1 MSLACSATHKKP
13 VCDKCT
19 AGTKCTKCCLCQPRT
34 LGRPRKTS
42 VVIGSEPHRVNP
54 VRSARIDTC
63 SFADASL
70 ESVVETTPDL
80 IEDDS
85 DGIKYASQA
94 HVLQVLELM
103 GCTDGHEHSVRQ
115 LPHIDIRYQLHNA
128 NDIDAD
134 SMKRI
139 ENVFLK
145 GIKAW
150 ISMLL
155 PNLRLKCEADMK
167 ISFSIQSAMAA
178 IEVPVIDKEAQNKA
192 SFVSIP
198 VDILSTIPTTIR
210 DVLKCERRY
219 TSMDARK
226 LLVPL
231 ADVPQAYVASL
242 LKISNNYVLH
252 LLFQAKQV
260 DRLYLTCGV
269 KLQEYCE
276 THSRVP
282 SDSVTF
288 AVSFI
293 YSDDSIT
300 RLAWEAKKQ
309 TPNRDPKWKELK
321 NVYAM
326 RSLVLKQ
333 DVATMYKGYAEKMS
347 EMMPGKRH
355 IGRTLFYCI
364 TKHITGGGKIQEAR
378 AGVDYIKPQEQ
389 EHDAQQF
396 AEYEAL
402 ERLISEPNAFDE
414 PATQQEFVKQK
425 SLPFFDRL
433 RHVALVKLH
442 EDPTRLEEIADVLL
456 TVHQCERRTFST
468 AYMVFDFKQKFLAK
482 GFREGGDSYYGKKG
496 MLWWG
501 AGVYVKPDTG
511 QDDRSP
517 ESLEENHVEID
528 FTTEVLRLQQPL
540 EMMNTGNV
548 VLDDNGEEDSEYEKE
563 DGVCES
569 EDNGEECGE
578 ECMEGVGG
586 VEEDDGMKDDDKED
600 SEKEGEDDGEEECA
614 EGVGDVEEDDGMK
627 DDDKEDSEKEGED
640 DGEEECAEGVG
651 DVEEDD
657 GMYKEDSE
665 KEGEDDGEEECA
677 EGVGD
682 VEDDDGV
689 HANQEAEEDYE
700 EEVSLHYFDCIVQGE
715 QKADGNIV
723 LSCLEAALHALKKR
737 FPHVSQSGKD
747 ICDTHFFHQQTQV
760 DAYLVK
766 GSGGRKVSTPKQLT
780 VALIDSSVSNATIL
794 LLKPDFKAPYRSA
807 AIPSIPSICYN
818 CEKQQ
823 MVRFYNC
830 LGQKVPSICIPIPS
844 CPAKSLITPM
854 GTQGINFMGVTV
866 LLNSDS
872 ENTQMQARK
881 DQNRYRRRTKGL
893 NKREGQRLKKQCE
906 DDEALKAIQE
916 VYPQCADCLHHFK
929 SQRVLGKHICSGR
942 MESRDALTNAMQH
955 ADKLLVS
962 MDFTVDGAIAQASHI
977 FETRYTTFEP
987 NFHAG
992 WAHTRKSMH
1001 PDLTARVISIIHD
1014 CWKAGETKDLGK
1026 VKISADGVF
1035 SRLEEL
1041 QLQHAIRLSELP
1053 LAGKIRA
1060 VYQSI
1065 GQKSQVQTSAGQKH
1079 GRHQEEGSSS
1089 ASQKKPRI
1097 AYEEIDMEKELTQW
1111 KKYELEVYLSHHHLK
1126 KTGNKPELVSRVKE
1140 HMHADSN

>member
-1 MSLACSATHKKP
+1 
-13 VCDKCT
+13 
-19 AGTKCTKCCLCQPRT
+19 
-34 LGRPRKTS
+34 
-42 VVIGSEPHRVNP
+42 
-54 VRSARIDTC
+54 
-63 SFADASL
+63 
-70 ESVVETTPDL
+70 
-80 IEDDS
+80 
-85 DGIKYASQA
+85 
-94 HVLQVLELM
+94 
-103 GCTDGHEHSVRQ
+103 
-115 LPHIDIRYQLHNA
+115 
-128 NDIDAD
+128 
-134 SMKRI
+134 MKRI

-252 LLFQAKQV
+252 LLFQAKV

-333 DVATMYKGYAEKMS
+333 DVATMYKG
-347 EMMPGKRH
+347 
-355 IGRTLFYCI
+355 
-364 TKHITGGGKIQEAR
+364 
-378 AGVDYIKPQEQ
+378 
-389 EHDAQQF
+389 
-396 AEYEAL
+396 
-402 ERLISEPNAFDE
+402 
-414 PATQQEFVKQK
+414 
-425 SLPFFDRL
+425 L

-456 TVHQCERRTFST
+456 TVHQS
-468 AYMVFDFKQKFLAK
+468 K

-657 GMYKEDSE
+657 G
-665 KEGEDDGEEECA
+665 
-677 EGVGD
+677 
-682 VEDDDGV
+682 
-689 HANQEAEEDYE
+689 
-700 EEVSLHYFDCIVQGE
+700 
-715 QKADGNIV
+715 
-723 LSCLEAALHALKKR
+723 
-737 FPHVSQSGKD
+737 
-747 ICDTHFFHQQTQV
+747 
-760 DAYLVK
+760 
-766 GSGGRKVSTPKQLT
+766 
-780 VALIDSSVSNATIL
+780 
-794 LLKPDFKAPYRSA
+794 
-807 AIPSIPSICYN
+807 
-818 CEKQQ
+818 
-823 MVRFYNC
+823 
-830 LGQKVPSICIPIPS
+830 
-844 CPAKSLITPM
+844 
-854 GTQGINFMGVTV
+854 
-866 LLNSDS
+866 
-872 ENTQMQARK
+872 
-881 DQNRYRRRTKGL
+881 
-893 NKREGQRLKKQCE
+893 
-906 DDEALKAIQE
+906 
-916 VYPQCADCLHHFK
+916 
-929 SQRVLGKHICSGR
+929 KHICSGR

-1065 GQKSQVQTSAGQKH
+1065 GQKPRYKHLLARSMEGTKRRDQVVQARRSPG
-1079 GRHQEEGSSS
+1079 
-1089 ASQKKPRI
+1089 
-1097 AYEEIDMEKELTQW
+1097 
-1111 KKYELEVYLSHHHLK
+1111 
-1126 KTGNKPELVSRVKE
+1126 
-1140 HMHADSN
+1140 

>member
-1 MSLACSATHKKP
+1 MAYH
-13 VCDKCT
+13 
-19 AGTKCTKCCLCQPRT
+19 
-34 LGRPRKTS
+34 
-42 VVIGSEPHRVNP
+42 
-54 VRSARIDTC
+54 
-63 SFADASL
+63 
-70 ESVVETTPDL
+70 
-80 IEDDS
+80 
-85 DGIKYASQA
+85 
-94 HVLQVLELM
+94 
-103 GCTDGHEHSVRQ
+103 
-115 LPHIDIRYQLHNA
+115 HNA
-128 NDIDAD
+128 A
-134 SMKRI
+134 
-139 ENVFLK
+139 
-145 GIKAW
+145 
-150 ISMLL
+150 
-155 PNLRLKCEADMK
+155 
-167 ISFSIQSAMAA
+167 
-178 IEVPVIDKEAQNKA
+178 
-192 SFVSIP
+192 
-198 VDILSTIPTTIR
+198 
-210 DVLKCERRY
+210 
-219 TSMDARK
+219 
-226 LLVPL
+226 
-231 ADVPQAYVASL
+231 
-242 LKISNNYVLH
+242 
-252 LLFQAKQV
+252 
-260 DRLYLTCGV
+260 
-269 KLQEYCE
+269 
-276 THSRVP
+276 
-282 SDSVTF
+282 
-288 AVSFI
+288 
-293 YSDDSIT
+293 
-300 RLAWEAKKQ
+300 
-309 TPNRDPKWKELK
+309 
-321 NVYAM
+321 
-326 RSLVLKQ
+326 
-333 DVATMYKGYAEKMS
+333 
-347 EMMPGKRH
+347 
-355 IGRTLFYCI
+355 
-364 TKHITGGGKIQEAR
+364 
-378 AGVDYIKPQEQ
+378 
-389 EHDAQQF
+389 
-396 AEYEAL
+396 
-402 ERLISEPNAFDE
+402 
-414 PATQQEFVKQK
+414 
-425 SLPFFDRL
+425 
-433 RHVALVKLH
+433 
-442 EDPTRLEEIADVLL
+442 
-456 TVHQCERRTFST
+456 
-468 AYMVFDFKQKFLAK
+468 
-482 GFREGGDSYYGKKG
+482 
-496 MLWWG
+496 
-501 AGVYVKPDTG
+501 
-511 QDDRSP
+511 
-517 ESLEENHVEID
+517 
-528 FTTEVLRLQQPL
+528 
-540 EMMNTGNV
+540 
-548 VLDDNGEEDSEYEKE
+548 
-563 DGVCES
+563 
-569 EDNGEECGE
+569 
-578 ECMEGVGG
+578 
-586 VEEDDGMKDDDKED
+586 
-600 SEKEGEDDGEEECA
+600 
-614 EGVGDVEEDDGMK
+614 
-627 DDDKEDSEKEGED
+627 
-640 DGEEECAEGVG
+640 
-651 DVEEDD
+651 
-657 GMYKEDSE
+657 
-665 KEGEDDGEEECA
+665 
-677 EGVGD
+677 
-682 VEDDDGV
+682 
-689 HANQEAEEDYE
+689 
-700 EEVSLHYFDCIVQGE
+700 
-715 QKADGNIV
+715 
-723 LSCLEAALHALKKR
+723 
-737 FPHVSQSGKD
+737 QSGKD